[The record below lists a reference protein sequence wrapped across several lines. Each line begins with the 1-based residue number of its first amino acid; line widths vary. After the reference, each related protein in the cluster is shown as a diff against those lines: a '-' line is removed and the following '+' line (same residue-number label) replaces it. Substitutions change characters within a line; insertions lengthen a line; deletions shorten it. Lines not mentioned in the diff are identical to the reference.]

1 MSGVARIVP
10 LKTAKNRIGFG
21 PCPRCVRWA
30 KGSAG
35 LWLDGAA
42 NVFLKC
48 CQTAAVISS
57 LEKGP
62 RFGSPLSP
70 PEHGIVKRIPKGE
83 NRLVNHDRSERMHSA
98 KARTSGTRRAGEV
111 HASGG
116 FTLIELLVV
125 IAIIAVLAALLRPA
139 STQAVVDRPT

>member
-1 MSGVARIVP
+1 
-10 LKTAKNRIGFG
+10 
-21 PCPRCVRWA
+21 
-30 KGSAG
+30 
-35 LWLDGAA
+35 
-42 NVFLKC
+42 
-48 CQTAAVISS
+48 
-57 LEKGP
+57 
-62 RFGSPLSP
+62 
-70 PEHGIVKRIPKGE
+70 
-83 NRLVNHDRSERMHSA
+83 MHSA